1 MRVHK
6 GDVASAVESTTM
18 DSARTALTSFVLLL
32 ALVSPASAL
41 QANDAASAP
50 QLAVA
55 QALAPPSSEGA
66 ADAAELQALA
76 GQRYPYLF
84 PRSATD
90 RPDQV
95 SGRQIHV
102 IYLLPAAMPDDRYD
116 ELGVIEDS
124 VRSMNAW
131 MRQQTGNQ
139 EWVFDTYSFTPPGA
153 TEPVSAIDVS
163 FVESDK
169 VGTQLGSV
177 SNVQAELI
185 EKGFDEP
192 NKRYLSYVASNAGGV
207 CGDAWFPL
215 VPDATPV
222 DGKYSDIYLYSSEGC
237 RAREFA
243 PNATTPSYTET
254 IAMQEMIHND
264 GMVPLVAPHDCWVG
278 LLAFGHVCTGPL
290 WAGGGDAG
298 GLDPERFD
306 VMFPY
311 VGLPLSAKQL
321 DADHLDYYRQLAP
334 YKDLE
339 QGLYLKT
346 V

>member
-1 MRVHK
+1 MPAIR
-6 GDVASAVESTTM
+6 
-18 DSARTALTSFVLLL
+18 RTLAPIVVLL
-32 ALVSPASAL
+32 ALVSPASARP
-41 QANDAASAP
+41 ADDAVPSMAI
-50 QLAVA
+50 A
-55 QALAPPSSEGA
+55 QALAPATFTATASQ
-66 ADAAELQALA
+66 AELQALA

-84 PRSATD
+84 PRAETD
-90 RPDQV
+90 RPDEV

-102 IYLLPAAMPDDRYD
+102 IYLLPAAMPDEHYD

-124 VRSMNAW
+124 IRSINVW

-139 EWVFDTYSFTPPGA
+139 EWIFDTYSFTPPGA
-153 TEPVSAIDVS
+153 SEPVSAIDVT

-169 VGTQLGSV
+169 VGTQLNTV
-177 SNVQAELI
+177 ANVQAELI
-185 EKGFDEP
+185 EKGFDNP

-207 CGDAWFPL
+207 CGDAWYPTA
-215 VPDATPV
+215 PDAAPV
-222 DGKYSDIYLYSSEGC
+222 DGQYSDIYLNSSEGC

-254 IAMQEMIHND
+254 IALQEMAHND
-264 GMVPLVAPHDCWVG
+264 GMVPLAAPHDCLVSP
-278 LLAFGHVCTGPL
+278 LAFGHVCTGPL
-290 WAGGGDAG
+290 WAGGGDEA

-311 VGLPLSAKQL
+311 VGLPLSAKKL
-321 DADHLDYYRQLAP
+321 DEDHLDYYRQAAP

-339 QGLYLKT
+339 QSLYLKT